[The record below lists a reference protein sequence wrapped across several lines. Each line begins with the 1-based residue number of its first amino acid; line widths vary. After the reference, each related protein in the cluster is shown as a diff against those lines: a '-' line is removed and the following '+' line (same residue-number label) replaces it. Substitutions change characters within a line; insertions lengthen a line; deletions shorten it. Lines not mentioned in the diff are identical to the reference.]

1 MKIKPKTAYAIVK
14 LNKPE
19 IVPMEIYPSTLIK
32 DIHFD
37 KGTEKVIRVIISE
50 YKK

>member
-1 MKIKPKTAYAIVK
+1 MKLKPKTAYAIVK
-14 LNKPE
+14 LDKPE
-19 IVPMEIYPSTLIK
+19 ILVMEVYPSTLIK

-37 KGTEKVIRVIISE
+37 KGTEKVIKVIISE